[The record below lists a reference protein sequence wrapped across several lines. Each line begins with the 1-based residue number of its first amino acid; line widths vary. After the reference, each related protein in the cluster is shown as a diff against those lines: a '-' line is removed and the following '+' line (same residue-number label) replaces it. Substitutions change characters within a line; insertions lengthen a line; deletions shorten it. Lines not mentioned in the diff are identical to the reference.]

1 VCSTAGRRKCSLGR
15 LRYTSLHMCT
25 GAYLTLSHNSF
36 LGPFSAYRSCLWF
49 VYDLRLGGIIFH
61 KKREKEIQVRNRLL
75 EQVYLLSAG
84 CLSLLHCVCSGLSRS
99 SPVFFP
105 FSLVIQSQR
114 DECCPAGNQDVNRSS
129 IQVAG
134 SKPIAIPIRYSSQ
147 LQSLLQSHSRFGHAR
162 HIRQAIFLPHYNEIK
177 A

>member
-1 VCSTAGRRKCSLGR
+1 VCVLHCGKKEVFTWSVQVYKP
-15 LRYTSLHMCT
+15 HMCT

-36 LGPFSAYRSCLWF
+36 LGPFSAFRSCLWF

-99 SPVFFP
+99 SPGFFP
-105 FSLVIQSQR
+105 FF
-114 DECCPAGNQDVNRSS
+114 PGNTISERWVLPSWQPGCQPQLHPGCRLKPHSHIHKIPV
-129 IQVAG
+129 
-134 SKPIAIPIRYSSQ
+134 PIAIPTPIPFPFRARSAHPPSNFPA
-147 LQSLLQSHSRFGHAR
+147 SL
-162 HIRQAIFLPHYNEIK
+162 
-177 A
+177 